1 MKKTSSAW
9 FRHADNAKDD
19 KRIMYVIDQLGPEGY
34 GIYWILWEVL
44 RNEEDHTYP
53 MDLLPILAKKYN
65 SSGAKFTAIVSNYGL
80 FEISEDGQFSSPQL
94 IELMSIYESI
104 CETRRITG
112 ALGGLKKAE
121 KQRKKAEKKL
131 LLSDDITT
139 CCSTLLPSAKQN
151 VANRLDLNRIE
162 LNRKDLLTCQ
172 YWIEFFKKNEWTE
185 ESAVQFFEFN
195 EGKKWIGKDGLPMT
209 NLEDV
214 ALGWI
219 KKKKAES
226 VVTQPVVPAI
236 KKATDTSEQDLVEF
250 FIASRPE
257 IPFEAMATLG
267 SRFYRNWDMIGD
279 WRVDAEKFIKEFAA

>member
-94 IELMSIYESI
+94 FELMTIYDSI

-121 KQRKKAEKKL
+121 KQRKKAEKKI
-131 LLSDDITT
+131 LLSDDTT
-139 CCSTLLPSAKQN
+139 KGCSTLLPSAKQN
-151 VANRLDLNRIE
+151 VANLLDLNRTD

-172 YWIEFFKKNEWTE
+172 YWKEFFVKNEWTE

-226 VVTQPVVPAI
+226 FATHPLPAI
-236 KKATDTSEQDLVEF
+236 KKATDTQEQDMVEF
-250 FIASRPE
+250 FIAGRPD
-257 IPFEAMATLG
+257 IDKGVMFTFATTFF
-267 SRFYRNWDMIGD
+267 RTWDKIGD
-279 WRVDAEKFIKEFAA
+279 WQAEAEKFINGVAA